1 MAKKKSKKKKLESGM
16 VFHSL
21 TLNEQDLDHLRW
33 VLSEYAQWQKDL
45 MDAPPTQGQTPEERL
60 EDWVICR
67 DFMVDALK
75 IVQMIDKVCPKLGE
89 TADG

>member
-1 MAKKKSKKKKLESGM
+1 MAKKKSKKPLESGM

-33 VLSEYAQWQKDL
+33 VLTEYAQWQQDL
-45 MDAPPTQGQTPEERL
+45 MDAPPYPGQTPEEQL
-60 EDWVICR
+60 EDWVISR
-67 DFMVDALK
+67 DLMVDAMK

-89 TADG
+89 KADG

>member
-1 MAKKKSKKKKLESGM
+1 MAKKKSKKPLESGM

-33 VLSEYAQWQKDL
+33 VLTDYAQWQQDL
-45 MDAPPTQGQTPEERL
+45 MDAPPTKGQTPEEQL
-60 EDWVICR
+60 EDWVISR
-67 DFMVDALK
+67 DLMVDAMK

-89 TADG
+89 KANG